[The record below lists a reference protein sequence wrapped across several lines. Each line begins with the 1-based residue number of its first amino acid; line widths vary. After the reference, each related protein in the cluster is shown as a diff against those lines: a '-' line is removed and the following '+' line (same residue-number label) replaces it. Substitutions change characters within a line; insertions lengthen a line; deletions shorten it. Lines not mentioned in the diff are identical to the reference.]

1 MPYIKNYNMALD
13 VKSSEWDSL
22 ITDKK
27 LLAVDFWAPYCPY
40 CMKLKPV
47 FEAIAKDYPDIK
59 FVKVNVEQD
68 PDIASKYGIRGIP
81 VIKFFCEGKEIG
93 EIVGNV
99 PQAVLKSRIDEA
111 VDNSPS
117 CLANTTP
124 LRTK

>member
-47 FEAIAKDYPDIK
+47 FEVIAKDYPDIK
-59 FVKVNVEQD
+59 FVEVNVEQD
-68 PDIASKYGIRGIP
+68 PDIASIYGIRGIP

>member
-1 MPYIKNYNMALD
+1 MPSIKNYNMALD
-13 VKSSEWDSL
+13 VKSSDWDSL

-27 LLAVDFWAPYCPY
+27 LLAVDFWAPYCQY

-47 FEAIAKDYPDIK
+47 FEVIAKDYPDIK